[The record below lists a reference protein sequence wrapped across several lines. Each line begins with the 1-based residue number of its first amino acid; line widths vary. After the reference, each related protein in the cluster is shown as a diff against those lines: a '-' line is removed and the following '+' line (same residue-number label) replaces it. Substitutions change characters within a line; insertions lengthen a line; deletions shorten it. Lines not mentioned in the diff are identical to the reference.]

1 VKPRHTTASLLG
13 TTEDFPM
20 TTASPANLE
29 LAIVL
34 PLGVLANQL
43 MKVEADLRF
52 LGMRASAY
60 AGGEGGASRQ
70 VAAQMD
76 KISETLDSIQGLL
89 LSFAADF
96 RPRPAGSSPSRKPN
110 SDRDD

>member
-1 VKPRHTTASLLG
+1 
-13 TTEDFPM
+13 M

-34 PLGVLANQL
+34 PLGVVAHQL

-52 LGMRASAY
+52 LSMRAGAMV
-60 AGGEGGASRQ
+60 GGDSGASRQ
-70 VAAQMD
+70 VAGQME
-76 KISETLDSIQGLL
+76 KIGETLDSIRRLL
-89 LSFAADF
+89 ADF
-96 RPRPAGSSPSRKPN
+96 EADIQPRSLGSSAKRKPN

>member
-1 VKPRHTTASLLG
+1 
-13 TTEDFPM
+13 M

-52 LGMRASAY
+52 LSMRASAY
-60 AGGEGGASRQ
+60 AGGESGASRQ
-70 VAAQMD
+70 VAAHLE
-76 KISETLDSIQGLL
+76 KISETLDSIRGLL
-89 LSFAADF
+89 SAVEADIQ
-96 RPRPAGSSPSRKPN
+96 PRTLGSGAMRKPN
-110 SDRDD
+110 PDRDD